1 MTREQEFKQLAED
14 QMIKVTLAALSNEA
28 SKSMA
33 AMTSVAFMT
42 GYIRAA
48 MVHDCTGQSNLA
60 FLESVESIFK
70 KAELPD
76 VLNPFKCLPLLEI
89 ALEEERNQ

>member
-14 QMIKVTLAALSNEA
+14 QMIKVTLAALSNEV
-28 SKSMA
+28 
-33 AMTSVAFMT
+33 MTSVAFMT

-76 VLNPFKCLPLLEI
+76 VLNPFKYLPLLEI